1 MQHSLR
7 LTFFVL
13 LTLLLPSTRGVGQTV
28 IEWKENGASRPFGI
42 TNGQRMKLTSGV
54 VYEVSFQNLP
64 LGTFMG
70 DKRAEFFLTVGATN
84 GTPATSILVEM
95 LDPQRSTPF
104 HTHTFLLDAAGWAFK
119 DATRTVSVGA
129 AHSWWMHAPDEV
141 WQANAGVL
149 RFTVSGGDLTL
160 RRLTLRPR
168 TETATYEVNFT
179 GLPTTNTYLSLE
191 RTGGLGGSWQ
201 SVPLNSTMITAQG
214 ELNMGALTNSNQFY
228 RLKIRTTVE

>member
-1 MQHSLR
+1 
-7 LTFFVL
+7 
-13 LTLLLPSTRGVGQTV
+13 
-28 IEWKENGASRPFGI
+28 
-42 TNGQRMKLTSGV
+42 MKLTSGV

-70 DKRAEFFLTVGATN
+70 DKRADFNLAFGATN
-84 GTPATSILVEM
+84 GTPTTSIFVEM

-104 HTHTFLLDAAGWAFK
+104 YTNTLLLDAAGWAFK
-119 DATRTVSVGA
+119 DVTRTTGVSYG
-129 AHSWWMHAPDEV
+129 HRWWMDAPDEA

-160 RRLTLRPR
+160 RGLMIRPR
-168 TETATYEVNFT
+168 TEAATYEVNFT

-191 RTGGLGGSWQ
+191 RTEGLGGPWQ

-228 RLKIRTTVE
+228 RPKIRTTVE